1 MDSKLNCNYDYRP
14 GELQTYDYRP
24 GAVGGSADGYVLKS
38 NALNSPRGN
47 HHS

>member
-1 MDSKLNCNYDYRP
+1 METANLRLP
-14 GELQTYDYRP
+14 AWRELQTYDYRP
-24 GAVGGSADGYVLKS
+24 GAVGGSADGYVLKQ

>member
-1 MDSKLNCNYDYRP
+1 MQLQLTTTGR

-24 GAVGGSADGYVLKS
+24 GAVGGSADGYGLKQ